1 MQKSINR
8 LPFQKMKLFFSA
20 MIFLLLAKTGFSQLH
35 FRNQSNSDINIC
47 IGYYW
52 ESDTF
57 TGWVTEGW
65 FSLKT
70 KDLMCIYC
78 KPLINRYYYYYGYT
92 ADSLRKEYS
101 GDVSLLV
108 KSDAFKIRNADKQS
122 AMMNDKFFFKRFRK
136 IDTENSS
143 VFTLSL
149 GGKKSSAPVRK
160 EDPEIIPDTVTT
172 KSEKIEQK

>member
-1 MQKSINR
+1 
-8 LPFQKMKLFFSA
+8 MKVFFA
-20 MIFLLLAKTGFSQLH
+20 VLIFFLLGKSSYSQLH

-57 TGWVTEGW
+57 SGWITEGW
-65 FSLKT
+65 FNLKAQET
-70 KDLMCIYC
+70 MCIYC

-92 ADSLRKEYS
+92 ADSLKKEYS

-108 KSDAFKIRNADKQS
+108 KSEAFKIRNADQQS
-122 AMMNDKFFFKRFRK
+122 GILNDKFFFKRFRK

-143 VFTLSL
+143 FFTLSL
-149 GGKKSSAPVRK
+149 GGKKSGKP
-160 EDPEIIPDTVTT
+160 IIQETETVSDTINTR
-172 KSEKIEQK
+172 SEKIDQK